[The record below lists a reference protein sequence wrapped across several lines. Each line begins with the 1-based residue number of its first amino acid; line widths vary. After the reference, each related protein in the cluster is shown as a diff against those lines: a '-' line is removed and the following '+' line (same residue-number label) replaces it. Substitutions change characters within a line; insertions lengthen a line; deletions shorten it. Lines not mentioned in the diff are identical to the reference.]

1 MHVFKIPQWIEQ
13 FRYPYENFEEI
24 PADVFEKVNRDL
36 DQVQSQEPLVTIL
49 IAAWNE
55 EVNILRCL
63 ASLSKMKTTHPFE
76 IIVIDNNS
84 KDKTQATLEQLHVRR
99 LFQEI
104 QGCGPARQLGQE
116 NAKGKYILLA
126 DADCL
131 YPDCWIDEMISV
143 LSKPGVVCVYGRY
156 SFLPEDKFPR
166 WKLFMLEKMKDVM
179 ADIRHIKRPYL
190 NAYGIS
196 MGYVKEYGLKAGY
209 VMYKIWGDDG
219 RLCFDLM
226 PYGKIKQVKSGKA
239 RAWTGPRTLERDGSF
254 GQALQSRIIKELKR
268 FTSMFKA
275 QKPHDTKT
283 SKND

>member
-1 MHVFKIPQWIEQ
+1 MHVFNIPQWIKK
-13 FRYPYENFEEI
+13 FNYPFENFGEI
-24 PADVFEKVNRDL
+24 PADLFKTINLDL
-36 DQVQSQEPLVTIL
+36 DKVQSNEPVVSIL

-55 EVNILRCL
+55 EVNILRCV
-63 ASLSKMKTTHPFE
+63 ASLSKMKTSIPFE

-84 KDKTQATLEQLHVRR
+84 KDKTQATLEQLHVKR

-131 YPDCWIDEMISV
+131 YPDCWVDEMIKV

-156 SFLPEDKFPR
+156 SFIPETKFPR
-166 WKLFMLEKMKDVM
+166 WKLYMLEKMKDVI

-196 MGYVKEYGLKAGY
+196 MGYVKEFGLKAGY

-226 PYGKIKQVKSGKA
+226 PYGKVKQVKSEGA

-254 GQALQSRIIKELKR
+254 SQALKARIFKELKR
-268 FTSMFKA
+268 FTQMFRA
-275 QKPHDTKT
+275 EKPHDTKV